1 MKKKKKNIW
10 WKNSLK
16 QSTSKLLW
24 QPTSLLFI
32 RCHGNLPVLRYSRFV
47 SASRTGTWFP
57 GDRCCSPTHPGR
69 PPERPST
76 IRTRNKSKYWLIYRP
91 LTAHW
96 SALLIRV
103 RANSLFSWRSE
114 TKSIKFLR
122 WLCMKSGKFVLKK
135 IPFIDH
141 GKTVRWCKFMK
152 CGSYWFGWSNAIR

>member
-1 MKKKKKNIW
+1 M
-10 WKNSLK
+10 
-16 QSTSKLLW
+16 STSKLLW

-32 RCHGNLPVLRYSRFV
+32 RFHGNLPVLRYSRSV

-122 WLCMKSGKFVLKK
+122 WLCMKSGNFALKK
-135 IPFIDH
+135 IPISDH
-141 GKTVRWCKFMK
+141 GKIVCWCKFMK
-152 CGSYWFGWSNAIR
+152 CESYWFRWSNAIR

>member
-1 MKKKKKNIW
+1 MKNFFEAEH
-10 WKNSLK
+10 
-16 QSTSKLLW
+16 Q

-135 IPFIDH
+135 ILSLTTEKLYVGTNSWNVEATDLDGIMQSDKKNSF
-141 GKTVRWCKFMK
+141 T
-152 CGSYWFGWSNAIR
+152 